1 MGLFGNGGYHKM
13 LNYFNREEYY
23 KPWDFAVSNV
33 QTNPYD
39 YMIPYTNVY
48 KR

>member
-1 MGLFGNGGYHKM
+1 M